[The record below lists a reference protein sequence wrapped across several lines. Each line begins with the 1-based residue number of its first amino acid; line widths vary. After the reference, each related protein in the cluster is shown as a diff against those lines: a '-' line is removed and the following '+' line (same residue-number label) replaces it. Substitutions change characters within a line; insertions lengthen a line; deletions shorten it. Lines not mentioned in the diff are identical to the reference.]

1 MLTAPPTRGL
11 GSHKKGAKRKRR
23 KRGQEP
29 CLDRVAVDVARAD
42 ESRKW

>member
-1 MLTAPPTRGL
+1 MAVMLMAPPTGGL
-11 GSHKKGAKRKRR
+11 GSHKKGAKR

-29 CLDRVAVDVARAD
+29 CLDRVAVDTARAD